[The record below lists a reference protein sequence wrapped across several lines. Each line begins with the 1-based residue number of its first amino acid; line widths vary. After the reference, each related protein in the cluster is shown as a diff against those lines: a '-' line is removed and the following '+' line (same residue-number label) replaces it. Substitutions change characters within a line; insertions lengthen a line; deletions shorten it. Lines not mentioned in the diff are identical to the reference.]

1 MLHSTWTVIAM
12 PLILY
17 KTKILAIGLM
27 ALLLAPN
34 SMSANVGKVTKQ
46 VGEDASISR
55 DSDTIITGEGT
66 GINMNDAITTS
77 KAKLELTFDDN
88 TKVSI
93 TRQSKLVIDD
103 FVYDANSGAGKLAM
117 NVAMGTVRYASG
129 AIARNSRE
137 NVRLRTPTA
146 TIAVRGTDF
155 TMTVDEIGR
164 SLVILLPTCPEP
176 DEPATCF
183 TGVIEVSTDVGMVIL
198 NQAFQAT
205 VVASAT
211 SAPTKPKIIDILEGN
226 IDNMLIISPP
236 PELPGGMAYIDQA
249 AESSFLEDDAFIFEE
264 LIAEYLTADELKY
277 SELDI
282 DYLGGEFLD
291 NILDLTNMLSNDEL
305 SSDPV
310 LPNIHNFKGYIQ
322 YSYNEEVIYLRAER
336 PPHVAQ
342 VNVDRWTYGFVNIA
356 QDGIIAPLQIND
368 GGTDVVINITQ
379 SD

>member
-1 MLHSTWTVIAM
+1 MVLQM
-12 PLILY
+12 PLTSH
-17 KTKILAIGLM
+17 KTKILAFTLGVF
-27 ALLLAPN
+27 LLTPL
-34 SMSANVGKVTKQ
+34 SAFARVGEVTKQ
-46 VGEDASISR
+46 IGQDASIAR
-55 DSDTIITGEGT
+55 DADTIVVGEGT

-77 KAKLELTFDDN
+77 KAKLELTFEDD
-88 TKVSI
+88 TKVAI
-93 TRQSKLVIDD
+93 TKQSKLVIDD
-103 FVYDANSGAGKLAM
+103 FVYDPNSGTGKLAM

-176 DEPATCF
+176 DEPELCF
-183 TGVIEVSTDVGMVIL
+183 TGEIEVSTDVGTVIL

-205 VVASAT
+205 VVASAN
-211 SAPTKPKIIDILEGN
+211 SKPSKPKIINILEQN

-236 PELPGGMAYIDQA
+236 KELPGGMAYIDQA
-249 AESSFLEDDAFIFEE
+249 EKSSFLEDDAFLFED
-264 LIAEYLTADELKY
+264 LIAEYLEEDELAY
-277 SELDI
+277 GELDI
-282 DYLGGEFLD
+282 DFLDFEFLD
-291 NILDLTNMLSNDEL
+291 NILDLTNMLADDEL
-305 SSDPV
+305 EIDPV
-310 LPNIHNFKGYIQ
+310 LPNIHQFKSYIQ
-322 YSYNEEVIYLRAER
+322 YSYNEEGIFLFAER

-342 VNVDRWTYGFVNIA
+342 VRTERYIYGYVNIE

>member
-164 SLVILLPTCPEP
+164 SLVILLPSCPTP
-176 DEPATCF
+176 TTCF
-183 TGVIEVSTDVGMVIL
+183 TGEIEVSTDVGIVL
-198 NQAFQAT
+198 LTQAFQAT
-205 VVASAT
+205 VVT
-211 SAPTKPKIIDILEGN
+211 SKDAKPTKPKILDILEQN

-236 PELPGGMAYIDQA
+236 KELPGGMAYIDQA
-249 AESSFLEDDAFIFEE
+249 DEASFLEEDAFLFED
-264 LIAEYLTADELKY
+264 LIQEYLEDELAY
-277 SELDI
+277 GELDI
-282 DYLGGEFLD
+282 DFLDFEFLD
-291 NILDLTNMLSNDEL
+291 NILDLTNMLADDEL
-305 SSDPV
+305 EIDPV
-310 LPNIHNFKGYIQ
+310 LPNIHQFKSYIQ
-322 YSYNEEVIYLRAER
+322 YSYNEEGIFLFAER

-342 VNVDRWTYGFVNIA
+342 VRMERYVYGYVNITM
-356 QDGIIAPLQIND
+356 DSIEAPLQIND
-368 GGTDVVINITQ
+368 GGTDVIINITQ
-379 SD
+379 SE